1 MFLGHYALGFGAKKL
16 TPYTSLGT
24 LLLAAE
30 LVDVLWPT
38 FLMLGL
44 ETVEIA
50 PGITRVTP
58 LDFTSYPWTH
68 SLVMGAVWAAL
79 VAAVYAFF
87 RRYPRGALV
96 LAALVLSHWVLDV
109 ISHRPDM
116 PIWPGGGPRIGL
128 GLWYSLPATL
138 AVEGLLFALGIW
150 VYATN
155 TEPVDA
161 IGRYSFTAFVIALAG
176 MYVGTVFGPPP
187 PSASAVATLGQGQW
201 LLVAWGYWLD
211 RHRVAI
217 RQW

>member
-1 MFLGHYALGFGAKKL
+1 VFLGHYALGFGAKKL

-30 LVDVLWPT
+30 LVDLLWPS
-38 FLMLGL
+38 FLMLGI
-44 ETVEIA
+44 ETVRIA

-68 SLVMGAVWAAL
+68 SLVMGAVWAGL
-79 VAAVYAFF
+79 FAAFYAFF
-87 RRYPRGALV
+87 RRYPRGAMV
-96 LAALVLSHWVLDV
+96 LAALVLSHWLLDV
-109 ISHRPDM
+109 ISHRPDL
-116 PIWPGGGPRIGL
+116 PIWPGGPRIGL

-138 AVEGLLFALGIW
+138 VVEGLLFSLGIW
-150 VYATN
+150 IYATN

-161 IGRYSFTAFVIALAG
+161 VGRYSFPAFVITLAAV
-176 MYVGTVFGPPP
+176 YLASVFGPPP
-187 PSASAVATLGQGQW
+187 PSASAIAVVGQGQW
-201 LLVAWGYWLD
+201 LLVMWGYWLD

>member
-30 LVDVLWPT
+30 LVDLIWPT
-38 FLMLGL
+38 FLMLGV
-44 ETVEIA
+44 ETVRVV

-58 LDFTSYPWTH
+58 LDFTYYPWTH
-68 SLVMGAVWAAL
+68 SLVMGLVWAAL
-79 VAAVYAFF
+79 FTGLYSFF
-87 RRYPRGALV
+87 RRYPRGAMV
-96 LAALVLSHWVLDV
+96 LAALVISHWVLDV

-128 GLWYSLPATL
+128 GLWYSLPATMV
-138 AVEGLLFALGIW
+138 VEGVMFALGIW
-150 VYATN
+150 LYAIN
-155 TEPVDA
+155 TEPVDR
-161 IGRYSFTAFVIALAG
+161 IGRLSFVGFTMSLVAI
-176 MYVGTVFGPPP
+176 YVANLVGPPP
-187 PSASAVATLGQGQW
+187 PSVSALATIGQGQW
-201 LLVAWGYWLD
+201 LLIAWGYWLD

>member
-1 MFLGHYALGFGAKKL
+1 VFLGHYALGFGAKKL

-24 LLLAAE
+24 LLLGAE
-30 LVDVLWPT
+30 LVDLLWPT
-38 FLMLGL
+38 FLMLGV
-44 ETVEIA
+44 ETVRIA

-68 SLVMGAVWAAL
+68 SLVMGAVWAGLFAAL
-79 VAAVYAFF
+79 YTFF
-87 RRYPRGALV
+87 RRYPRGAMV
-96 LAALVLSHWVLDV
+96 LAALVLSHWLLDV

-138 AVEGLLFALGIW
+138 VVEGVLFSLGIW
-150 VYATN
+150 IYATN
-155 TEPVDA
+155 TEPVDTV
-161 IGRYSFTAFVIALAG
+161 GRYSFPAFVITLAALYLAS
-176 MYVGTVFGPPP
+176 VFGPPP
-187 PSASAVATLGQGQW
+187 PSASAIAVVGQGQW
-201 LLVAWGYWLD
+201 LLVMWGYWLD